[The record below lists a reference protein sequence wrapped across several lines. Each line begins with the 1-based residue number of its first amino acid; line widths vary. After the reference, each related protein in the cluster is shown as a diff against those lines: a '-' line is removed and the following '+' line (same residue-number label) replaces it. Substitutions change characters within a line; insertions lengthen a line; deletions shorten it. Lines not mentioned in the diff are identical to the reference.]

1 MLAPMPQASADHL
14 DEPLFGFLRRDF
26 TPLSTTQTVGEALSF
41 LRTQRLGERLI
52 YFYVTDPEGRL
63 AGVIPTRRLLSA
75 DLSEHL
81 PRLMVTNVASLP
93 THATVREACEAFL
106 HHRYLAFPVVDSAR
120 VLHGVVDVGLF
131 TDEIEEL
138 TERRG
143 SEDIFQ
149 LIGVHVTSS
158 VSAWEGFRARIP
170 WLMFNVMGG
179 LSAALIAG
187 LYEALL
193 DAVVLLALFIPVVLA
208 LAESVSIQSVTIT
221 LQQLHGHDPRWPV
234 FLRSL
239 RREAATACL
248 LGVACG
254 SIVGFTVWAWK
265 GTADVAAAIVV
276 VITLS
281 MLTACLLGVGL
292 PTALRALDRDPRIA
306 SGPVVLASADLITL
320 LLYFNLAAV
329 VLG

>member
-1 MLAPMPQASADHL
+1 MPQASPDHL

-26 TPLSTTQTVGEALSF
+26 TPLGTTQTVGEALEF
-41 LRTQRLGERLI
+41 LRSQRLGERLI
-52 YFYVTDPEGRL
+52 YFYVTDADGRL

-75 DLSEHL
+75 DPSERLS
-81 PRLMVTNVASLP
+81 RLMVPPAAALP
-93 THATVREACEAFL
+93 TNATVRDACEAFL
-106 HHRYLAFPVVDSAR
+106 RHRYLALPVVDSVN

-138 TERRG
+138 SERRG
-143 SEDIFQ
+143 SEDVFQ
-149 LIGVHVTSS
+149 LIGVHVTSTR
-158 VSAWEGFRARIP
+158 SAWTSFKARVP

-179 LSAALIAG
+179 LAAALIAG
-187 LYEALL
+187 MYESLL
-193 DAVVLLALFIPVVLA
+193 HAAVVLALFIPVVLA

-221 LQQLHGHDPRWPV
+221 LQQLHGRDPGWAV
-234 FLRSL
+234 FVHAL
-239 RREAATACL
+239 RREAATATL
-248 LGVACG
+248 LGLACG

-265 GTADVAAAIVV
+265 GTPDVAAAILA

-292 PTALRALDRDPRIA
+292 PTALRVLERDPRIA

-320 LLYFNLAAV
+320 LLYFNLAAA
-329 VLG
+329 VLR